1 MIRVE
6 IALSIGNFDAVH
18 RGHVEIVEAARN
30 AAGDGQ
36 VVIWSF
42 NPSPT
47 AFLRPETVVEQL
59 TEFSQRRKLL
69 LQAGADEV
77 VELVPTSALMNQ
89 SPEDFVAYFV
99 ETLSPQFVVEGEGFR
114 FGKNREGTLEELVQL
129 GSKFEFSTIKVPPVE
144 VTLQDQSVHRASSS
158 LVRTL
163 IKSGRVEDA
172 HIVLGRPITVSGTVA
187 QGDQRGRLMHFP
199 TANID
204 HIQTLL
210 PADGIYAG
218 RGLLENGTSYPAAIS
233 IGTKPTFGENDRT
246 CEAHLIGLEDDLCK
260 YGWKLELSFD
270 YWLRDQIRFDSIEEL
285 KNAIQG
291 DVEKTTQLLER
302 KT

>member
-172 HIVLGRPITVSGTVA
+172 HIVLGRPITVSGTVG

-233 IGTKPTFGENDRT
+233 IGTKPTFGESDRT
-246 CEAHLIGLEDDLCK
+246 CEAHLIGFDSEPDI
-260 YGWKLELSFD
+260 YGWKLELLFD
-270 YWLRDQIRFDSIEEL
+270 HWLRDQIRFDSVEDL
-285 KNAIQG
+285 KNAIQD

-302 KT
+302 NT

>member
-1 MIRVE
+1 MN

-18 RGHVEIVEAARN
+18 LGHIAIVEAARKV
-30 AAGDGQ
+30 AGEGL

-47 AFLRPETVVEQL
+47 AFLHPEMEVERL
-59 TEFSQRRKLL
+59 TEFPHRRALL
-69 LQAGADEV
+69 LAAGADEV
-77 VELVPTSALMNQ
+77 VELVPTAELMNQ
-89 SPEDFVAYFV
+89 TPEVFVSHFV
-99 ETLSPQFVVEGEGFR
+99 NSLSPQLVVEGEGFR
-114 FGKNREGTLEELVQL
+114 FGKNREGTLDELVQL
-129 GSKFEFSTIKVPPVE
+129 GLKFNFSTIKVPPVE
-144 VTLQDQSVHRASSS
+144 ITLQDQSVHRASSS

-172 HIVLGRPITVSGTVA
+172 HIVLGRSISVSGIVE
-187 QGDQRGRLMHFP
+187 QGEQRGRTLNFP
-199 TANID
+199 TANINQ
-204 HIQTLL
+204 IQTLL

-218 RGLLENGTSYPAAIS
+218 RGTLKDGTSFPAAIS

-285 KNAIQG
+285 KKAIQG

-302 KT
+302 NT

>member
-1 MIRVE
+1 VE

-18 RGHVEIVEAARN
+18 RGHIAIVEAARR
-30 AAGDGQ
+30 AVGEGH

-47 AFLRPETVVEQL
+47 AFLHPETVIEQL
-59 TEFSQRRKLL
+59 TEFSQRQVLL

-77 VELVPTSALMNQ
+77 VELAPTVELMNQ
-89 SPEDFVAYFV
+89 SPEVFVSYFV
-99 ETLSPQFVVEGEGFR
+99 QALSPQYVVEGEGFR
-114 FGKNREGTLEELVQL
+114 FGKNRKGSLEELVQL
-129 GSKFEFSTIKVPPVE
+129 GSNFEFSTIKVPPVE
-144 VTLQDQSVHRASSS
+144 VTMHDQSVHRASSS

-172 HIVLGRPITVSGTVA
+172 RNVLGRPVTVSGIVG

-199 TANID
+199 TANLA

-218 RGLLENGTSYPAAIS
+218 RGFLEDGTSFPAAIS
-233 IGTKPTFGENDRT
+233 IGTKPTFGENERT
-246 CEAHLIGLEDDLCK
+246 CEAHLIGFEGDQGS

-270 YWLRDQIRFDSIEEL
+270 HWLRDQIRFDSIEDL
-285 KNAIQG
+285 MKAIQD
-291 DVEKTTQLLER
+291 DVEKATQLLER
-302 KT
+302 NT